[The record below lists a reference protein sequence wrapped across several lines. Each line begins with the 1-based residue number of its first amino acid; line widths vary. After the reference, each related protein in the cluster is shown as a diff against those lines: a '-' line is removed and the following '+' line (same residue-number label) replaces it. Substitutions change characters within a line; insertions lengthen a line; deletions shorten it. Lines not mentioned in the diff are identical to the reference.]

1 MSGSAKDERARDGAN
16 AMRDYLQEQEA
27 TRAKTARLR
36 EQRLAHEALHG
47 KPKPAVAKVAKAAK
61 PGSAKASTKR
71 TGKTA
76 AGQSL
81 ANWLDD
87 QEKSGRNT

>member
-36 EQRLAHEALHG
+36 ELRLAHEAAHG
-47 KPKPAVAKVAKAAK
+47 KPKAVAARASK
-61 PGSAKASTKR
+61 PGSTKASTKR
-71 TGKTA
+71 SGKNS

>member
-1 MSGSAKDERARDGAN
+1 MSGSAKDDRARDGAN

-36 EQRLAHEALHG
+36 ELRLAHEAAHG
-47 KPKPAVAKVAKAAK
+47 KPKAVAARASK
-61 PGSAKASTKR
+61 PGKNS
-71 TGKTA
+71 